1 VVVFHNQEGAGE
13 GGSQIFHLLPDGNIS
28 WLHEADL
35 LQLMLLGPGL
45 QGLGIAVGFHVGDW
59 VAPLL
64 QFLGKVAHGRP
75 DQHQFLLVVVAGA
88 GPGVGFDENDRNSVW
103 G

>member
-13 GGSQIFHLLPDGNIS
+13 GGSQLFYFISDGNIGG
-28 WLHEADL
+28 LHEADL

-45 QGLGIAVGFHVGDW
+45 QRLGIAVGFHVGDW

-75 DQHQFLLVVVAGA
+75 DQHQFLLMVVAGA
-88 GPGVGFDENDRNSVW
+88 GPPVRFDENDGNSVW